1 MSHQLKNKHL
11 ILNIGLAQSDNS
23 NQIQTNVT
31 SLLGISFTTLLQH
44 YLSFIQNLD
53 KSVN

>member
-23 NQIQTNVT
+23 NKIQTNLT
-31 SLLGISFTTLLQH
+31 LLLGISFTTLRQY

-53 KSVN
+53 KWVN